1 MRTKTKN
8 AGQGFT
14 LIEILLVIALIAILA
29 SIVIVAINP
38 AKQLEKARD
47 AQRQTD
53 VLAIMN
59 AVYQYATDNGG
70 TFPGGLS
77 TDEYEIC
84 RTGEEDC
91 TDMYDLS
98 DLTDN
103 QLYLV
108 SIPLDPLCDTPNGD
122 CESNGVGYYI
132 SKTAAGRVEITGNGE
147 GVVIDI
153 VR

>member
-1 MRTKTKN
+1 MRKRTQHTTF
-8 AGQGFT
+8 GFT

-38 AKQLEKARD
+38 GKQLEKARD
-47 AQRQTD
+47 AQRQSD

-70 TFPGGLS
+70 TFPGNLS
-77 TDEYEIC
+77 SAEYEIC

-91 TDMYDLS
+91 TDLYDFS
-98 DLTDN
+98 DLTDD

-122 CESNGVGYYI
+122 CADNGVGYYI
-132 SKTAAGRVEITGNGE
+132 SKTASGRVEITGNGE